1 MKTLI
6 EAHKVDGVKVCR
18 SEVEVVCFHC
28 QDPVSEHEQE
38 TGTWPDPGN
47 PAEVARAALGGIKEA
62 IKVGREIKEVG
73 KEMNTFLDE
82 EARARVAWRKK
93 QQEVQRRGDMMYID
107 AINEYRVLYNIRKN
121 KEEAFRQIEK
131 EFGKRAVSEVQDLEV
146 RLRKERKELQKDF
159 TSDREQT
166 RREWLIIGLLG
177 LLIYAVLKITKVW

>member
-1 MKTLI
+1 MSQL
-6 EAHKVDGVKVCR
+6 
-18 SEVEVVCFHC
+18 
-28 QDPVSEHEQE
+28 
-38 TGTWPDPGN
+38 PDPTD
-47 PAEVARAALGGIKEA
+47 PSKVVQTALGGIKEA
-62 IKVGREIKEVG
+62 LKAGRDIKETA
-73 KEMNTFLDE
+73 KEVNAFLDE

-166 RREWLIIGLLG
+166 RREWLVIGLLG
-177 LLIYAVLKITKVW
+177 LLIYAVLKLTKVW